1 VKKFVM
7 MLLLA
12 IPTVSLA
19 QTVTLQKSI
28 LCGEFKAAVEHLKTQ
43 YGEKAIW
50 QGKTNIDTTVIF
62 YLNPET
68 NSWTLIETN
77 GDLACSI
84 SVGES
89 IEVLNKVKFN

>member
-1 VKKFVM
+1 M
-7 MLLLA
+7 MLLLV
-12 IPTVSLA
+12 PVLSFA

-28 LCGEFKAAVEHLKTQ
+28 LCGEFKPAVEHLKTQ

-62 YLNPET
+62 FLNPET

>member
-1 VKKFVM
+1 MKKFVM
-7 MLLLA
+7 MLLLV
-12 IPTVSLA
+12 PMLSFA
-19 QTVTLQKSI
+19 QTVTLHKSI
-28 LCGEFKAAVEHLKTQ
+28 LCGEFNAAIDHLKKQ

-62 YLNPET
+62 FLNPET

-89 IEVLNKVKFN
+89 IEVLNKVKFD